1 MIAVAEELKKLGEL
15 LQDSDLYDIAAAI
28 RGPDIYFGDGLKY
41 ALTLPIRHIVIFGND
56 PVDEIL
62 SHMTPEE
69 LDSIFD
75 DLKYMEGNL
84 GHYFSH
90 IHSAII
96 ALSHFIEIP
105 QAVKNYALNY
115 INVIW
120 RAHVAV
126 REDLQT
132 ELKKAMDGK
141 KKLAQCWVMLRH
153 KHYGEEV

>member
-1 MIAVAEELKKLGEL
+1 VIAVAEELKKLGEL

-84 GHYFSH
+84 GTTSVTSTAPSSPFLTSSRYHR
-90 IHSAII
+90 
-96 ALSHFIEIP
+96 P
-105 QAVKNYALNY
+105 
-115 INVIW
+115 
-120 RAHVAV
+120 
-126 REDLQT
+126 
-132 ELKKAMDGK
+132 
-141 KKLAQCWVMLRH
+141 
-153 KHYGEEV
+153 

>member
-1 MIAVAEELKKLGEL
+1 
-15 LQDSDLYDIAAAI
+15 
-28 RGPDIYFGDGLKY
+28 
-41 ALTLPIRHIVIFGND
+41 
-56 PVDEIL
+56 
-62 SHMTPEE
+62 
-69 LDSIFD
+69 
-75 DLKYMEGNL
+75 
-84 GHYFSH
+84 
-90 IHSAII
+90 
-96 ALSHFIEIP
+96 
-105 QAVKNYALNY
+105 VKNYALNY